1 MKKSFLPA
9 FLLLFLALGMFSCQQ
24 GAKETTK
31 EYPMFWTWLDY
42 RPGMNF
48 DSICQVMNDIG
59 MDGIML
65 NAPTPDDYR
74 AAIPVAHKHGIEV
87 YAWLWTMNLEHDRD
101 KILKEHPEWFSVN
114 RNGKSL
120 ADTTAYVGYYKF
132 LCPALPEVREFIKE
146 KIKAYCEVEGLNGI
160 AIDYHRF
167 VDVVLPTTLW
177 PHYGIV
183 QDREYAAWDYGYH
196 PEMLRLFKEQYGY
209 DPREQEDPSLDVKW
223 RQFRCDQ
230 ITEVAN
236 MIAEVVHSYGK
247 TMAASPFPTPK
258 MASRMVRQDWGKWN
272 LDIVFPMVYHTFYTG
287 DASFISDCTVEN
299 VRDKNDMTTLY
310 CGMTATDGPMMFE
323 CMDAALN
330 NGAQGIA
337 VFTIHG
343 LRSPEVKRQF
353 KAYTDSVRA
362 VRAANGGV
370 IKATH
375 PEVADPDPFKHE
387 GIMKLMQERMQQI
400 IAKAAGKEEPAPLA
414 LGEYKEVDSYDAT
427 RCYQVVDE
435 NSKTTFDVTFY
446 LYGDVVSGWDV
457 AVADKAST
465 KKK

>member
-1 MKKSFLPA
+1 
-9 FLLLFLALGMFSCQQ
+9 
-24 GAKETTK
+24 
-31 EYPMFWTWLDY
+31 
-42 RPGMNF
+42 
-48 DSICQVMNDIG
+48 
-59 MDGIML
+59 
-65 NAPTPDDYR
+65 
-74 AAIPVAHKHGIEV
+74 
-87 YAWLWTMNLEHDRD
+87 
-101 KILKEHPEWFSVN
+101 
-114 RNGKSL
+114 
-120 ADTTAYVGYYKF
+120 
-132 LCPALPEVREFIKE
+132 
-146 KIKAYCEVEGLNGI
+146 
-160 AIDYHRF
+160 
-167 VDVVLPTTLW
+167 
-177 PHYGIV
+177 
-183 QDREYAAWDYGYH
+183 
-196 PEMLRLFKEQYGY
+196 
-209 DPREQEDPSLDVKW
+209 
-223 RQFRCDQ
+223 
-230 ITEVAN
+230 
-236 MIAEVVHSYGK
+236 
-247 TMAASPFPTPK
+247 
-258 MASRMVRQDWGKWN
+258 
-272 LDIVFPMVYHTFYTG
+272 
-287 DASFISDCTVEN
+287 
-299 VRDKNDMTTLY
+299 
-310 CGMTATDGPMMFE
+310 MTATDGPMMFE

-343 LRSPEVKRQF
+343 LCSPEVKRQF

-465 KKK
+465 NKK